1 MGRKRKRAS
10 GGRRRIIKL
19 KWKNRTVIE
28 KQCELEQKEGTTVE
42 SKVHKGRLPGPN
54 LKTSERGGVISDPKK
69 MLQILVLQTSTFHG
83 KILGKSATLFS
94 KNWVGQSNPA
104 VQF

>member
-19 KWKNRTVIE
+19 KWKNRTVME

-42 SKVHKGRLPGPN
+42 SKVHN
-54 LKTSERGGVISDPKK
+54 S
-69 MLQILVLQTSTFHG
+69 
-83 KILGKSATLFS
+83 
-94 KNWVGQSNPA
+94 
-104 VQF
+104 

>member
-54 LKTSERGGVISDPKK
+54 LMNFRKTSERGEGHFRSKK
-69 MLQILVLQTSTFHG
+69 FRSVFLCGNFEG
-83 KILGKSATLFS
+83 KKR
-94 KNWVGQSNPA
+94 
-104 VQF
+104 